1 MEPASASH
9 APASPL
15 AARHGLRLGALA
27 NRRSRKQPVAEGR
40 SWPSLTAERTTTNG
54 GHVIHSGR
62 RWLERRLYIAPLSL
76 VINNWLALDDPKRAS
91 HCAALLP
98 ESSLSAQRTS

>member
-76 VINNWLALDDPKRAS
+76 AINNWLALDDPEQTLTPAY
-91 HCAALLP
+91 
-98 ESSLSAQRTS
+98 